1 MDIFAVIGMFLGIGL
16 ILLGQAMEGG
26 NIGQLLQITAAF
38 IVIGGTTGA
47 IVLSFPMPVIKSAIM
62 MLKNVFMPPKT
73 DFNALITEIGGFA
86 QKARKEGIFALEK
99 EANTASDS
107 LLTLGLG
114 AVADGTDPTLVREM
128 MENQIE
134 QLENHVNAAAK
145 VYESFGG
152 YSPTLGIIGAVMGLI
167 QVMQNLSDPSKL
179 GAGIAVAFVA
189 TIYGLFAANLVMIP
203 LGTRIKFIYQN
214 VFLYKNMILEGV
226 LSIQAGESPVLI
238 ERKLRSFILEDNKEG
253 YWLKR
258 NINTKNMKTWKG
270 GWFHTVTLSPFC
282 LQPSLF
288 CMLLLRLM
296 QPILPALKSLLKQHL
311 IKILCLMVNNP

>member
-1 MDIFAVIGMFLGIGL
+1 MDIFAVIGLFFGITMIL
-16 ILLGQAMEGG
+16 IGQAMEGG
-26 NIGQLLQITAAF
+26 NIGQLLQITAGF
-38 IVIGGTTGA
+38 IVLGGTTGA
-47 IVLSFPMPVIKSAIM
+47 VLLSFPPKTLLSAIK
-62 MLKNVFMPPKT
+62 MLKNVFMPPKI

-86 QKARKEGIFALEK
+86 TKARKEGIISLEK
-99 EANTASDS
+99 EAYNASDS

-134 QLENHVNAAAK
+134 QEENYVNNAAK
-145 VYESFGG
+145 VFESFGG

-203 LGTRIKFIYQN
+203 ISTRIKFIFQD

-238 ERKLRSFILEDNKEG
+238 ERKLRSFILEDNKDE
-253 YWLKR
+253 
-258 NINTKNMKTWKG
+258 NTNG
-270 GWFHTVTLSPFC
+270 
-282 LQPSLF
+282 
-288 CMLLLRLM
+288 
-296 QPILPALKSLLKQHL
+296 
-311 IKILCLMVNNP
+311 

>member
-1 MDIFAVIGMFLGIGL
+1 MDIFAVIGIFFGISMIL
-16 ILLGQAMEGG
+16 IGQAMEGG
-26 NIGQLLQITAAF
+26 NLAQLIQITAGF

-47 IVLSFPMPVIKSAIM
+47 IILSFPMPILKSAIM
-62 MLKNVFMPPKT
+62 MLKDVFMPPKV
-73 DFNALITEIGGFA
+73 DFPALITEIGGFA
-86 QKARKEGIFALEK
+86 TKARKEGIIALEK
-99 EANTASDS
+99 EAYNASDA

-134 QLENHVNAAAK
+134 QLENKVMNAAK

-203 LGTRIKFIYQN
+203 LGTRIKFIYQK

-238 ERKLRSFILEDNKEG
+238 ERKLQSFLIDDNNKNTDV
-253 YWLKR
+253 R
-258 NINTKNMKTWKG
+258 NG
-270 GWFHTVTLSPFC
+270 
-282 LQPSLF
+282 
-288 CMLLLRLM
+288 
-296 QPILPALKSLLKQHL
+296 
-311 IKILCLMVNNP
+311 

>member
-1 MDIFAVIGMFLGIGL
+1 MDIFAVIGLFLGIGF
-16 ILLGQAMEGG
+16 ILTGQALEGG

-38 IVIGGTTGA
+38 IVLGGTTGA
-47 IVLSFPMPVIKSAIM
+47 IVLSFPPEQLKNAIL
-62 MLKNVFMPPKT
+62 MLKNVFMPPKS
-73 DFNALITEIGGFA
+73 DFDALITEIGGFA
-86 QKARKEGIFALEK
+86 TKARKEGIIALEK
-99 EANTASDS
+99 EAYNASDP

-128 MENQIE
+128 MDNQIE
-134 QLENHVNAAAK
+134 QYENHVNGCAK
-145 VYESFGG
+145 VFESFGG

-203 LGTRIKFIYQN
+203 ISTRIKFIYQS

-238 ERKLRSFILEDNKEG
+238 ERKLRSFILEKDNKEQNG
-253 YWLKR
+253 
-258 NINTKNMKTWKG
+258 
-270 GWFHTVTLSPFC
+270 
-282 LQPSLF
+282 
-288 CMLLLRLM
+288 
-296 QPILPALKSLLKQHL
+296 
-311 IKILCLMVNNP
+311 

>member
-1 MDIFAVIGMFLGIGL
+1 MDIFAVIGVFLGIGF
-16 ILLGQAMEGG
+16 ILTGQAMEGG
-26 NIGQLLQITAAF
+26 NIGQLLQVTAAF
-38 IVIGGTTGA
+38 IVLGGTTGA
-47 IVLSFPMPVIKSAIM
+47 IVLSFPPQTLMAAIK

-86 QKARKEGIFALEK
+86 TKARKEGIISLEK
-99 EANTASDS
+99 EANNASDS

-128 MENQIE
+128 LENQIS
-134 QLENHVNAAAK
+134 QLEEHVHSCAK
-145 VYESFGG
+145 VFESFGG
-152 YSPTLGIIGAVMGLI
+152 YSPTLGIIGAVLGLI

-203 LGTRIKFIYQN
+203 LGTRIKFIYQK

-238 ERKLRSFILEDNKEG
+238 ERKLRSFILEEETTDAKANG
-253 YWLKR
+253 
-258 NINTKNMKTWKG
+258 
-270 GWFHTVTLSPFC
+270 
-282 LQPSLF
+282 
-288 CMLLLRLM
+288 
-296 QPILPALKSLLKQHL
+296 
-311 IKILCLMVNNP
+311 